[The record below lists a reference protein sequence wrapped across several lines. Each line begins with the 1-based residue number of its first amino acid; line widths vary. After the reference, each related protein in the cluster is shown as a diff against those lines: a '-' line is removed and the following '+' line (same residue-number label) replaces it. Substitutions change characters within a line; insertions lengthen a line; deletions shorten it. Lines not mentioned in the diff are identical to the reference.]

1 MNWELISMTE
11 KDLRKLYNRFI
22 KFRKRYFILDAKKYS
37 TSLQG
42 LKLSDRIIG
51 EFYDNYYKI
60 PYISFLENIKYLL
73 YSKNA
78 FDFLSKD
85 SSEDWTL
92 WPYLYFLEKER
103 IIKVQKSGRVKT
115 INRGILKLIPRPRAR
130 KEIRKA
136 IEKKLKIKIKESEPV
151 INLFKK
157 FRDFEVKAKWDQMP
171 ISQGSAIF
179 VVEKILERLPLKK
192 NFLFVG
198 DDDFV
203 SVILGLSAPEV
214 ESLVIDADEQLLD
227 CINLLAKKFKL
238 KIKIKKVDIRKKT
251 NLGEK
256 IIGFLTNPVYTADGV
271 KEFVKYGK
279 NQLGKDG
286 GVVFLEVGDES
297 IGNRFLTLQ
306 EFFTKNGLIISE
318 LIRGRIFYPYIELYK
333 EDKEIFRRLSALI
346 DGKVIKNSP
355 KLAASL
361 YIFKYLPSKIKK
373 VKFKKPFYAYL

>member
-1 MNWELISMTE
+1 MTE
-11 KDLRKLYNRFI
+11 KYLRKIYNRFI

-42 LKLSDRIIG
+42 LKLSDKTIG

-78 FDFLSKD
+78 FDFVLKD
-85 SSEDWTL
+85 SSEDWAL
-92 WPYLYFLEKER
+92 WPYLQFLAKKKL
-103 IIKVQKSGRVKT
+103 IKV
-115 INRGILKLIPRPRAR
+115 NRNGKISPATKEILKLIPKPQTE

-136 IEKKLKIKIKESEPV
+136 VEKKLKTKIKNSEPV

-179 VVEKILERLPLKK
+179 VVEKILERLPLKEK
-192 NFLFVG
+192 FLFVG

-203 SVILGLSAPEV
+203 SVILGLAAPEV
-214 ESLVIDADEQLLD
+214 ESLVIDADDQLLD

-238 KIKIKKVDIRKKT
+238 KIKTKKVDIRKKI

-256 IIGFLTNPVYTADGV
+256 FIGFLTNPVYTTDGV
-271 KEFVKYGK
+271 KEFVNYGK

-306 EFFTKNGLIISE
+306 EFFAKNGLIVSE
-318 LIRGRIFYPYIELYK
+318 LIRGKIFYPYIELYQ
-333 EDKEIFRRLSALI
+333 EDKEILRRLSKLI
-346 DGKVIKNSP
+346 DGKIIKKSP